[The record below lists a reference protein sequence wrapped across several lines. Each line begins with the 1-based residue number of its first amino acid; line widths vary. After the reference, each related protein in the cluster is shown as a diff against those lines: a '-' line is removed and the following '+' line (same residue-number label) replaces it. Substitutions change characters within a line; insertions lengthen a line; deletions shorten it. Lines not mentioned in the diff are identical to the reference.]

1 MTVEFKKEDQKQM
14 TKWIGGRKKY
24 TLLYKAT
31 RDGCTATAFHNTC
44 NNKGPNVTILY
55 NNDNFIYGGY
65 TSLSWKSVGNY
76 QVDPKAFLFRLY
88 QKGNWKPVQM
98 PVTNT
103 QNSIYDNASYG
114 PTFGAYDLQPFSN
127 TINFDGSVFTL
138 NGSTAFGTSY
148 TMNGENYTSIANGNL
163 KVKDIEV
170 YLVEGKYNS
179 YYIPAGAAL
188 DEPWRKTPEWN
199 TKLLDELKGKIER
212 YKPLKE
218 LKISQ
223 ARLLMIGEVG
233 AGKSSFFNTINSIFR
248 GYITSQACSGNAEHS
263 LTTVYRMY
271 QIRNGETGKPMHF
284 RLHDTRGIEADQGVD
299 ANEMAYLLDG
309 NIPDRHQFNPSV
321 PVSTDTLGFVAS
333 PHLSEKIHCVVFVL
347 DGSTVDVMA
356 EKVIERL
363 KTYRCV

>member
-1 MTVEFKKEDQKQM
+1 M
-14 TKWIGGRKKY
+14 
-24 TLLYKAT
+24 
-31 RDGCTATAFHNTC
+31 
-44 NNKGPNVTILY
+44 
-55 NNDNFIYGGY
+55 
-65 TSLSWKSVGNY
+65 
-76 QVDPKAFLFRLY
+76 
-88 QKGNWKPVQM
+88 
-98 PVTNT
+98 
-103 QNSIYDNASYG
+103 
-114 PTFGAYDLQPFSN
+114 
-127 TINFDGSVFTL
+127 
-138 NGSTAFGTSY
+138 
-148 TMNGENYTSIANGNL
+148 
-163 KVKDIEV
+163 
-170 YLVEGKYNS
+170 
-179 YYIPAGAAL
+179 
-188 DEPWRKTPEWN
+188 
-199 TKLLDELKGKIER
+199 ER

-218 LKISQ
+218 LKITQ

-271 QIRNGETGKPMHF
+271 QIRNGETGKPMNF

-299 ANEMAYLLDG
+299 ANEMSYLLDG

-363 KTYRCV
+363 KNLQMRMNQRGIPQVVLLTKIDKICEITGEDLSNVFHSPLIRETVDRVSQIMGLPRSHILPVKNYESEMDLNDNVNILALMTLQQMLHFADDYMYNYLDQLEEGKLQQLNIRE